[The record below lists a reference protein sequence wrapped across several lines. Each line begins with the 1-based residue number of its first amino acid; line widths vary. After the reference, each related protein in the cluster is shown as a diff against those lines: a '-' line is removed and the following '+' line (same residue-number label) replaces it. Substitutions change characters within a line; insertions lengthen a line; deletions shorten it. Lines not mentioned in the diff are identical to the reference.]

1 MGADA
6 NKQFIREYFEAVCG
20 GNNEKVVGSFADDVT
35 WWVPPSS
42 PMAGTYRGKDEV
54 LGMFG
59 KGVSLYAPA
68 PMTIEILGMVADD
81 TKVAAEVKISATT
94 AKGAPYENHYHFLFE
109 LGGGKIK
116 AVKEY
121 VDTLYA
127 QRTLFA

>member
-6 NKQFIREYFEAVCG
+6 NKQFIREYFDAVSS
-20 GNNEKVVGSFADDVT
+20 GNNDKVIASFADDVT

-42 PMAGTYRGKDEV
+42 PMAGTYKGKAEV

-59 KGVSLYAPA
+59 KGVSLYAPE
-68 PMTIEILGMVADD
+68 PMKIEILGMVADD
-81 TKVAAEVKISATT
+81 TKVAAEVRISATT
-94 AKGAPYENHYHFLFE
+94 AKGAPYCNHYHFLFE
-109 LGGGKIK
+109 LGGGQIK